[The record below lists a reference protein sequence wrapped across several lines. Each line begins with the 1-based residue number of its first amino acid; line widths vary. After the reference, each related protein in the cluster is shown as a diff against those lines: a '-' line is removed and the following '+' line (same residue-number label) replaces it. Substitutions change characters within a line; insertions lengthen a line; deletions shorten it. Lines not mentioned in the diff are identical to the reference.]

1 MGKALGLIEFS
12 KIPTGIYYLDLI
24 NKGNYINTLTA
35 YSVCPGKFIAL
46 IEGDISAV
54 REAIESVTELAD
66 CLVDSFILGNPNEFL
81 LEGILGKK
89 VAVEEEDS
97 FGIIEG
103 FTVASTVEAADMGL
117 KASGVKLFDLRL
129 ARGLCGKSY
138 FILGGKLS
146 EVTHSTEVAKNFLM
160 SKGTHI
166 DSKIIS
172 NPSQN
177 TIEKILKR
185 SSVVSCS

>member
-12 KIPTGIYYLDLI
+12 KIPTGIYYLDFI
-24 NKGNYINTLTA
+24 NKSNFINTLTA

-54 REAIESVTELAD
+54 RGAIESVEANAD
-66 CLVDSFILGNPNEFL
+66 CLVDTFMLGNPSDFL

-89 VAVEEEDS
+89 NIVENEDS

-103 FTVASTVEAADMGL
+103 FTVASTVEAADIGL

-138 FILGGKLS
+138 FILGGTLS
-146 EVTHSTEVAKNFLM
+146 EVTHSTEVAKNFLIN
-160 SKGTHI
+160 KGTHI

-172 NPSQN
+172 NPSAD
-177 TIEKILKR
+177 TIDKILKK
-185 SSVVSCS
+185 SSVSNC